1 MSRLSRRQTLALGT
15 AALVAPSVAR
25 AQGAYPS
32 KPIRIVVP
40 FAAGSATDLTARGLG
55 AKLTEL
61 TKQSVIIDNKPGA
74 GGQLGAQTVATA
86 PADGY
91 TLLMGTNSTNAANVS
106 LYKKLSYDPAKDFAP
121 IARVVVGVN
130 VLVVNPS
137 VPAKTTAE
145 LIAYAKANPGKLNY
159 AEASSSQR
167 LSAEQ
172 FNQLAGVKI
181 ERVPY
186 KSSPEAVRDLIA
198 GQVQVMFPDLPQGL
212 TQIRADK
219 VRGLGVTGAKRT
231 KIAPDLPAIAET
243 VPGYELT
250 YWLAV
255 FAPAA
260 TPAPIQKALHD
271 LIVEAMKDEK
281 TGQTMTQGRMEVA
294 VLGLAPFAEFVKAET
309 AKWAKMIKDAGIQ
322 PE

>member
-1 MSRLSRRQTLALGT
+1 MTLSRRQTLALGT
-15 AALVAPSVAR
+15 AALVAPSIVR
-25 AQGAYPS
+25 AQDVYPS

-55 AKLTEL
+55 AKLTEI
-61 TKQSVIIDNKPGA
+61 TKQPVVIDNKPGA
-74 GGQLGAQTVATA
+74 GGQLGAQAAATA
-86 PADGY
+86 SADGY

-106 LYKKLSYDPAKDFAP
+106 LYKKLTYDPAKDFAP
-121 IARVVVGVN
+121 IARVVMGVN
-130 VLVVNPS
+130 VLIVHPD

-145 LIAYAKANPGKLNY
+145 LVAYAKANPGKLNY

-186 KSSPEAVRDLIA
+186 KSSPEAVRDVIA
-198 GQVQVMFPDLPQGL
+198 GQVQIMFPDLPQGL

-219 VRGLGVTGAKRT
+219 VRGLGVTGATRT
-231 KIAPDLPAIAET
+231 KVAPELPAIAEA

-260 TPAPIQKALHD
+260 TPAPIQQKLFE
-271 LIVEAMKDEK
+271 LVNEAMKDEK
-281 TGQTMTQGRMEVA
+281 TGQAMTQGRMEVS
-294 VLGLAPFAEFVKAET
+294 VLGLAQFDAFVKAET
-309 AKWAKMIKDAGIQ
+309 AKWARMIKAAGIE

>member
-1 MSRLSRRQTLALGT
+1 MSRLSRRHALALGT
-15 AALVAPSVAR
+15 AALAAPSVVR
-25 AQGAYPS
+25 SQGTYPA
-32 KPIRIVVP
+32 KTIRIVVP

-55 AKLTEL
+55 AKLQEL
-61 TKQSVIIDNKPGA
+61 TSQSVIIENKPGA
-74 GGQLGAQTVATA
+74 GGQLGAQTVAAA

-106 LYKKLSYDPAKDFAP
+106 LYKKLIYDPAKDFAP
-121 IARVVVGVN
+121 IARVVMGVN
-130 VLVVNPS
+130 VLVVNPD

-186 KSSPEAVRDLIA
+186 KSSPEAVRDVIA

-219 VRGLGVTGAKRT
+219 LRGLGVTGAKRT

-271 LIVEAMKDEK
+271 LVVEAMKDEK
-281 TGQTMTQGRMEVA
+281 TGQTMTQGRMEVS
-294 VLGLAPFAEFVKAET
+294 VLGLQQFDAFVKAET